1 MSDVKKEVIEI
12 LNTINSDS
20 TVPRNV
26 KLKIREVEIILKED
40 SKNFALQI
48 NKVMQELDDISEE
61 NNIPDYTRT
70 QLWNIASLLETIV

>member
-1 MSDVKKEVIEI
+1 MTDVKKEVMEI

-20 TVPRNV
+20 TVPKNV
-26 KLKIREVEIILKED
+26 KLKIHEVEIILKED

-48 NKVMQELDDISEE
+48 NRVMQELDDISEE